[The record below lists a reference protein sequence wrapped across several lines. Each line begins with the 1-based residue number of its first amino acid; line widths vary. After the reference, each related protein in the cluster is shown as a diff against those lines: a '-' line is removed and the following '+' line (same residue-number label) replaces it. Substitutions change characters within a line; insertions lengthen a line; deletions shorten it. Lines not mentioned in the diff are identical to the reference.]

1 MYVLVVIGCT
11 EDVDPAIP
19 AGDEA
24 TPVSDEEE
32 DTLKFVPIQ
41 GKSSMYKDLKSFY
54 KLDLFLDSTLTIAEL
69 HRELRFVYDMQLRT
83 QAPSC
88 ICISYDHHQR
98 EEKTQIH
105 DGRSS

>member
-32 DTLKFVPIQ
+32 DTSKFVPVQ
-41 GKSSMYKDLKSFY
+41 GKSSIY
-54 KLDLFLDSTLTIAEL
+54 
-69 HRELRFVYDMQLRT
+69 
-83 QAPSC
+83 
-88 ICISYDHHQR
+88 
-98 EEKTQIH
+98 
-105 DGRSS
+105 